1 MRMRHKAYARP
12 ELEGCPFFIG
22 DPEHWRGQWQ
32 QAFSAQRP
40 LVLELGC
47 GKGAYAA
54 AVASAHPEI
63 NYLAVDYLSDVL
75 VLAKRKVEQAYA
87 EAGRPVDN
95 CRLTALNIQW
105 IDADLSEADQ
115 VERIHINFCNP
126 WPKFGHKKRRL
137 THPRQLMH
145 YRTFLRDGG
154 EIWFKTDDE
163 GLYQESLDYFAEC
176 GFSLRYATED
186 LHREEPA
193 WNLRTEYEEKFAAL
207 GVPIKALIAVKE
219 PLATD

>member
-12 ELEGCPFFIG
+12 ELEACPFFIG
-22 DPEHWRGQWQ
+22 DPERWKGRWQ
-32 QAFSAQRP
+32 KAFDQPRP

-54 AVASAHPEI
+54 AMAAAHPEI

-75 VLAKRKVEQAYA
+75 VLAKRRVEEAYA
-87 EAGRPVDN
+87 AAGRPVDN

-105 IDADLSEADQ
+105 IDADLGPEDV

-126 WPKFGHKKRRL
+126 WPKVGHKKRRL
-137 THPRQLMH
+137 THPRQLQH
-145 YRTFLRDGG
+145 YRAFLRDGG
-154 EIWFKTDDE
+154 EVWFKTDDD
-163 GLYQESLDYFAEC
+163 GLYRESLEYFAQC
-176 GFSLRYATED
+176 GFSLRYQTLD
-186 LHREEPA
+186 LHAQEPS
-193 WNLRTEYEEKFAAL
+193 WNLRTEYEERFSAQ

-219 PLATD
+219 P

>member
-12 ELEGCPFFIG
+12 ELEACPFFIG
-22 DPEHWRGQWQ
+22 DPERWKGRWQ
-32 QAFSAQRP
+32 KAFDQPRP

-54 AVASAHPEI
+54 AMAAAHPEI

-75 VLAKRKVEQAYA
+75 VLAKRRVEEAYA
-87 EAGRPVDN
+87 AAGRPVDN

-105 IDADLSEADQ
+105 IDADLGPEDV

-137 THPRQLMH
+137 THPRQLQH
-145 YRTFLRDGG
+145 YRAFLRDGG
-154 EIWFKTDDE
+154 EVWFKTDDD
-163 GLYQESLDYFAEC
+163 GLYRESLEYFAQC
-176 GFSLRYATED
+176 GFSLRYQTLD
-186 LHREEPA
+186 LHARGPS
-193 WNLRTEYEEKFAAL
+193 WSVRTEYGERFSAQ

-219 PLATD
+219 P

>member
-12 ELEGCPFFIG
+12 ELEACPFFIG
-22 DPEHWRGQWQ
+22 DPERWKGRWQ
-32 QAFSAQRP
+32 EAFDQPRP

-54 AVASAHPEI
+54 AMAAAHPEI

-75 VLAKRKVEQAYA
+75 VLAKRRVEEAYA
-87 EAGRPVDN
+87 AAERPVDN

-105 IDADLSEADQ
+105 IDADLGPEDV

-137 THPRQLMH
+137 PHPRQLQH
-145 YRTFLRDGG
+145 YRAFLRDGG
-154 EIWFKTDDE
+154 EVWFKTDDD
-163 GLYQESLDYFAEC
+163 GLYRESLEYFAQC
-176 GFSLRYATED
+176 GFSLRYQTLD
-186 LHREEPA
+186 LHAQEPS
-193 WNLRTEYEEKFAAL
+193 WNLRTEYEERFSAQ

-219 PLATD
+219 P